1 VQPQLLLTQHLF
13 AVAAVLFWQR
23 RKFHQSGGSNWSTAP
38 DLRMT
43 FRCKMHELTSVDAP
57 VNASCF
63 LGVWECER
71 MQSSVRPVDAAF
83 LMPLAGMEIRGSVPH
98 HSGGLIIPV

>member
-1 VQPQLLLTQHLF
+1 MGVAVFQNAAVRCALPELTQRGQTGLVQPQLLLTQHLF

-43 FRCKMHELTSVDAP
+43 FRCKMHELT
-57 VNASCF
+57 
-63 LGVWECER
+63 
-71 MQSSVRPVDAAF
+71 VR
-83 LMPLAGMEIRGSVPH
+83 GKISR
-98 HSGGLIIPV
+98 